1 MNIGGSLMSEIYV
14 TGHRNPD
21 TDSIVAAM
29 AYANLRKALGD
40 REYTAV
46 RIGSVN
52 DETLNML
59 KRFGFEAPP
68 YIKNMR
74 NQVCDLDFDHPPE
87 LHRSVPLELA
97 WQSMR
102 EGQIATIPILNDDG
116 TLYGVLSAGDV
127 ASYDLR
133 TVYENMVSDIPLFN
147 LISVLEG
154 YLVNEFAETSNSVSG
169 KVQIAIPKSYSDGTV
184 LSPDSILIC
193 GDQPDVIK
201 TALEA
206 QVGCLIICQA
216 DIAPELT
223 EIAGHTCI
231 ISTPLDARQA
241 ARLIYQAV
249 PVMRLCQTQD
259 IVCFH
264 LSDYIDDVKET
275 LLSSRYR
282 CYPVLDENEKVV
294 GTLSR
299 FHLLRPRRK
308 QVVLVDHNEASQSVS
323 GLEQVEILE
332 IIDHHR
338 LADIQTKQPIA
349 VRNEPVGSTNTIITA
364 MYQEHGVMPSPAM
377 AGLMAAAILSDT
389 VMFKSPTCTKR
400 DKAMAER
407 LARIANISLKELGK
421 ELFSVTGADDKSAE
435 ELFMTDYKQFHI
447 AEKDIGVS
455 QITCIDSA
463 RLMDRREEFMA
474 TMGALRDKY
483 GFDIIILMITD
494 VLLEGS
500 HILYVGSDDII
511 QQAFNVQPKDNQF
524 FLPKVMSRKK
534 QVIPMLTALWG

>member
-97 WQSMR
+97 CQSMR

-193 GDQPDVIK
+193 GDQPEVIK

-249 PVMRLCQTQD
+249 PVMRLCQTRD

>member
-1 MNIGGSLMSEIYV
+1 MSEIYV

-193 GDQPDVIK
+193 GDQPEVIK

-216 DIAPELT
+216 DIALELT

-249 PVMRLCQTQD
+249 PVMRLCQTRD

>member
-1 MNIGGSLMSEIYV
+1 MNIGGSLMNEIYV

-29 AYANLRKALGD
+29 AYANLRNALGD

-59 KRFGFEAPP
+59 HRFGFEAPP

-102 EGQIATIPILNDDG
+102 DGQIATIPILNDDG

-133 TVYENMVSDIPLFN
+133 TVYESEVSDIPLFN

-169 KVQIAIPKSYSDGTV
+169 KVQIAVPKSYSDEAV

-193 GDQPDVIK
+193 GDQPEVIK

-206 QVGCLIICQA
+206 HVGCLIICQA
-216 DIAPELT
+216 DIPPELT

-259 IVCFH
+259 IICFH

-308 QVVLVDHNEASQSVS
+308 RVVLVDHNEASQSVS

>member
-1 MNIGGSLMSEIYV
+1 MNIGGSLMNEIYV

-29 AYANLRKALGD
+29 AYANLRNALGD

-59 KRFGFEAPP
+59 RRFGFEAPP

-74 NQVCDLDFDHPPE
+74 TQVCDLDFDHPPE

-102 EGQIATIPILNDDG
+102 DGQIATIPILNDDG

-133 TVYENMVSDIPLFN
+133 TVYESVVSDIPLFN

-154 YLVNEFAETSNSVSG
+154 HLVNEFAETSNSVSG
-169 KVQIAIPKSYSDGTV
+169 KVQIAVPKSYSDEAA
-184 LSPDSILIC
+184 LSPDSLLIC
-193 GDQPDVIK
+193 GDQPEVIK
-201 TALEA
+201 AALEA
-206 QVGCLIICQA
+206 HVACLIICQA

-308 QVVLVDHNEASQSVS
+308 RVVLVDHNEASQSVS
-323 GLEQVEILE
+323 GLDQVEILE

-463 RLMDRREEFMA
+463 HLLDRTEEFMA
-474 TMGALRDKY
+474 TMGALRDKF

>member
-1 MNIGGSLMSEIYV
+1 MSEIYV

-193 GDQPDVIK
+193 GDQPEVIK

-206 QVGCLIICQA
+206 QVGCLNICQA

-249 PVMRLCQTQD
+249 PVMRLCQTRD

>member
-1 MNIGGSLMSEIYV
+1 MNEIYV
-14 TGHRNPD
+14 TGQRNPD

-102 EGQIATIPILNDDG
+102 DGQIATIPILNDDG

-193 GDQPDVIK
+193 GDQPEVIK

-249 PVMRLCQTQD
+249 PVMRLCQTRD

-349 VRNEPVGSTNTIITA
+349 VRNEPVGSSNT
-364 MYQEHGVMPSPAM
+364 
-377 AGLMAAAILSDT
+377 ILSDT

-421 ELFSVTGADDKSAE
+421 ELFTSTVARKSVE
-435 ELFMTDYKQFHI
+435 EMLYTDYKEFLI
-447 AEKDIGVS
+447 AGHNLAVAQVTCMDSPALLDRKDELVK
-455 QITCIDSA
+455 
-463 RLMDRREEFMA
+463 LMKEVAKKKKFSMV
-474 TMGALRDKY
+474 
-483 GFDIIILMITD
+483 ILMLTD
-494 VLLEGS
+494 VLLEGTQL
-500 HILYVGSDDII
+500 IYVGDDDVIT
-511 QQAFNVQPKDNQF
+511 QAFNVTPKDNMV
-524 FLPKVMSRKK
+524 FLPKIMSRKK
-534 QVIPMLTALWG
+534 QIIPMLSTLWG